1 MIWLSLVGMYIWIL
15 KLTIYFIIPKNFMFE
30 WLCVCQLLRLVYIKD
45 ISDVTDMLER
55 KIDWKRHRK
64 LHSQKLPAC
73 LMHVHVWYHIYLV
86 VCQTIIWEKGRGE
99 VVLTWKKV
107 FGIQFLLIHK
117 LFVGDTHIIIYMY
130 YLWLL
135 FIGIVTTGSLNY
147 GLYVGV
153 CWSWFSCTVYFVSQF
168 TASCTEYHTWL
179 ST

>member
-30 WLCVCQLLRLVYIKD
+30 WLCVCQLLQLVYIKD
-45 ISDVTDMLER
+45 ISDVTICWRER
-55 KIDWKRHRK
+55 LTGRDIGNYTIRNW
-64 LHSQKLPAC
+64 C

-99 VVLTWKKV
+99 VVLTWKRV

-168 TASCTEYHTWL
+168 TA
-179 ST
+179 

>member
-1 MIWLSLVGMYIWIL
+1 MYIWIL

-30 WLCVCQLLRLVYIKD
+30 WLCVCQLLQLVYIKD
-45 ISDVTDMLER
+45 IQWCNDLLER

-64 LHSQKLPAC
+64 LHTQKLPAC

-99 VVLTWKKV
+99 VVLKWKRV

-168 TASCTEYHTWL
+168 TA
-179 ST
+179 